1 MAEVIVDY
9 DNEKW
14 VELYRSAV
22 LEFQH
27 SLMSGR
33 ISDARAEIAARARK
47 ATGMP
52 GLSLDNVKLSANDSE
67 PEVLEAD
74 RKRGRADNEQR

>member
-1 MAEVIVDY
+1 MPAPKSRRVP
-9 DNEKW
+9 EK
-14 VELYRSAV
+14 LR
-22 LEFQH
+22 
-27 SLMSGR
+27 
-33 ISDARAEIAARARK
+33 D
-47 ATGMP
+47 MP